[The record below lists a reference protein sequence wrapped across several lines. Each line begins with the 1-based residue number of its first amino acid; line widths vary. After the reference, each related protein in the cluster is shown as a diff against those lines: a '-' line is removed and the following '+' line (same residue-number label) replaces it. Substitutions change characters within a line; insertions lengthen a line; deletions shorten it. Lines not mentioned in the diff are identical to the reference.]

1 MGNLIFKLKFGQNKM
16 LKHKIVIN
24 KNMIVQL
31 VTLVKYRTII
41 MSIVV
46 GVTSAVYADPSQL
59 NVSASS
65 PTSPTTTSS
74 TNAPVVVSGT
84 APDDATKQALLAR
97 LHELYGDRV
106 VDQLKVGNVRTPPQW
121 SKIVLASI
129 QPNLKSVTQGR
140 LDISGANI
148 TLHGNVTSDGMRSEL
163 ETQLG
168 QGLPTAYTVNNKLE
182 VVAPE
187 QAVVDKALANRI
199 IEFQSGSA
207 VLTPT
212 GQSILNEMATA
223 LSKVGGRAV
232 KIIGHTDDQ
241 GGPATNLALS
251 LARANTVKTYLIE
264 KGLRPDL
271 LAAQG
276 LGSTKPIADNA
287 TDEGRRRNRRI
298 EFDVL

>member
-24 KNMIVQL
+24 KNMIVRL
-31 VTLVKYRTII
+31 VTLVKYRIII

-65 PTSPTTTSS
+65 PTGSNTTSAI
-74 TNAPVVVSGT
+74 NAPVVVSGT

-97 LHELYGDRV
+97 LRELYGDRV

-241 GGPATNLALS
+241 GVPATNLALS
-251 LARANTVKTYLIE
+251 LARANAVKTYLIE

-276 LGSTKPIADNA
+276 LGSIKPIADNA